1 MSEQEWNDSANKIYD
16 ETYNRVY
23 RQAMA
28 GRPEDRP
35 RPWYEEEAQE
45 LAITMAEDAV
55 KEYLS
60 LLTRPH
66 IDKEEV

>member
-1 MSEQEWNDSANKIYD
+1 
-16 ETYNRVY
+16 
-23 RQAMA
+23 MA